1 MQICGYGGMADALGS
16 GPSGGNSMEVQV
28 LLTAPEFHGRQ
39 PKNSR
44 GHAQRLTAIFCFPPW
59 APFRLAGVFP
69 EAAGAE
75 KVFANFCRP
84 GKALPPTKFCSK
96 NF

>member
-1 MQICGYGGMADALGS
+1 MGPPKILVIFGVTVADALGS

-44 GHAQRLTAIFCFPPW
+44 GHA
-59 APFRLAGVFP
+59 
-69 EAAGAE
+69 
-75 KVFANFCRP
+75 
-84 GKALPPTKFCSK
+84 
-96 NF
+96 